1 MTLMHMGLIVLG
13 IKGVTRKNLGAK
25 VLIVLYD
32 DRWSDLKKSIIG
44 LTEVDMTNNGGI
56 FYISPDFLINIK
68 EFGKNIKIGIQHE
81 ENKYSSFKYKECRKG
96 SMNLEETIKHFKECK
111 LRTDNLGYRN

>member
-1 MTLMHMGLIVLG
+1 MTLMHMRLFVLG
-13 IKGVTRKNLGAK
+13 IKGLTRKNLGAK

-56 FYISPDFLINIK
+56 FYISPDFLINLK
-68 EFGKNIKIGIQHE
+68 EFGNNIKIGVQIKGYE
-81 ENKYSSFKYKECRKG
+81 E
-96 SMNLEETIKHFKECK
+96 MNNGCNLLMCIDLEERWH
-111 LRTDNLGYRN
+111 